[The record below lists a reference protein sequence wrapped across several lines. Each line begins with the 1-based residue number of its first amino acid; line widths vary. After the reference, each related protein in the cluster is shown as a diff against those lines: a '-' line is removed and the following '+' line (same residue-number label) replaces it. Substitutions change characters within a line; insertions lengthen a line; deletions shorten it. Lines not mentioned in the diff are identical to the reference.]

1 MKTIVLVGRPNVGKS
16 SLFNVLTKTRDALVA
31 DIPGL
36 TRDRHYSRIFINNSF
51 YTLVDTG
58 GLEPSKNEEINIL
71 KQNIEE
77 HTRNMAEKL
86 KSEKQIIQINYENQL
101 EVHEK
106 RRVEMQNQLA
116 QKSET
121 IK

>member
-58 GLEPSKNEEINIL
+58 GLDPSKNQEINMKMSMQSQWAID
-71 KQNIEE
+71 E
-77 HTRNMAEKL
+77 
-86 KSEKQIIQINYENQL
+86 SDIIFFIVDGREGITNNDELIAANL
-101 EVHEK
+101 RK
-106 RRVEMQNQLA
+106 
-116 QKSET
+116 K
-121 IK
+121 K